1 LRKDFDK
8 FKGENS
14 QLYVRT
20 KMNDKK
26 MFKLYQDDLAKRLA
40 LHNDLEAIRNGELIM
55 HNGELY
61 INALKSAES
70 MKLGAPSTPK
80 KSVREKLTDLDTER
94 NRKIAA
100 GIVIG
105 TVAVGATIVLAHNEK
120 VRNAI
125 DGARAELKEY
135 VDEHLPSEIK
145 EKAQAA
151 KQAVIE
157 KSKPIVAKATE
168 AIVTHAPTM
177 VSDRLAPKLQANT
190 AHQVAEPEVE
200 DTKTAH
206 MKRKVTAIALAAT
219 QTASGRLA
227 RAGLVKAAE
236 LGKGLNTPENRKK
249 AGKAT
254 LVAGGVALTVTGI
267 YRMSQNE
274 KVQAV
279 AKEAARK
286 TAEATKQTTDN
297 AKNRV
302 RSLKDKAGEAK
313 KKLRSHRT
321 TKAETSVGESEANKV
336 NLQAQLSNEEEN

>member
-1 LRKDFDK
+1 
-8 FKGENS
+8 
-14 QLYVRT
+14 
-20 KMNDKK
+20 MNDKK

-157 KSKPIVAKATE
+157 K
-168 AIVTHAPTM
+168 
-177 VSDRLAPKLQANT
+177 
-190 AHQVAEPEVE
+190 
-200 DTKTAH
+200 
-206 MKRKVTAIALAAT
+206 
-219 QTASGRLA
+219 
-227 RAGLVKAAE
+227 
-236 LGKGLNTPENRKK
+236 
-249 AGKAT
+249 
-254 LVAGGVALTVTGI
+254 
-267 YRMSQNE
+267 
-274 KVQAV
+274 
-279 AKEAARK
+279 
-286 TAEATKQTTDN
+286 KQTD
-297 AKNRV
+297 R
-302 RSLKDKAGEAK
+302 RQGD
-313 KKLRSHRT
+313 RSHRNSCT
-321 TKAETSVGESEANKV
+321 DDGE
-336 NLQAQLSNEEEN
+336 